1 VFDSLLIR
9 GVKQKNERALE
20 SVIEKYSAY
29 VCTVARNTL
38 RDSVSREDI
47 EEIASDVFL
56 ALWNSADKMK
66 NENLKSYLGAI
77 SRNIS
82 LNKLR
87 KINDTLPL
95 DEDIAETESSLSLED
110 NVISEAERE
119 AVQVAIFS
127 MSSPDRE
134 IFLRYYY
141 DSETAAS
148 VAVNMGLT
156 EATVKHRLIRG
167 REKLREIIT
176 RGGYGLE
183 EKQRA

>member
-1 VFDSLLIR
+1 VFDSLLLRGIR
-9 GVKQKNERALE
+9 QRNERALE
-20 SVIEKYSAY
+20 NVIDKYSAY
-29 VCTVARNTL
+29 VCAVARNTVG
-38 RDSVSREDI
+38 DKVSREDI

-56 ALWNSADKMK
+56 ALWNGADKIR
-66 NENLKSYLGAI
+66 NEKLKSYLGAV

-82 LNKLR
+82 VNMLR
-87 KINDTLPL
+87 KLGDTLPL
-95 DEDIAETESSLSLED
+95 DEEIAETSFSLED

-156 EATVKHRLIRG
+156 EATVKHRLVRG

-183 EKQRA
+183 EKQHIC